1 MRDAFRLRPSIPF
14 IAVLLIVVVAL
25 ALGNPHDDKWL
36 LQCPLYQL
44 TGIKCPLCGGQ
55 RAVHELL
62 HLDIKEAWM
71 LNPGLFVLS
80 PYLLLLLAGQL
91 FPQLQE
97 SSRIIRFCY
106 RDKVIF
112 LFFAVLSLWGVVR
125 NLFA

>member
-1 MRDAFRLRPSIPF
+1 
-14 IAVLLIVVVAL
+14 
-25 ALGNPHDDKWL
+25 
-36 LQCPLYQL
+36 
-44 TGIKCPLCGGQ
+44 
-55 RAVHELL
+55 
-62 HLDIKEAWM
+62 M

-97 SSRIIRFCY
+97 SNRIIRFCY